1 MLHCKTVWWR
11 EGIESPSVLPNSRSR
26 SFPWLRRSPWRKGG
40 SFPTRYTGI
49 VPGCCFCASLYTHL
63 YRFLCEDEYIQIS
76 HPRRWC
82 FFLPLLKKNQ
92 QKKQEMVT
100 LLQEIQ
106 LGPQCGLCTDV
117 FLAFSPLKGS
127 CNPTLAVVNL
137 FLLSKSIPGYSWL
150 TQLFHETDRAQ
161 LYVRCYSV
169 ASGTSVVSS
178 VYIADYESL
187 LFLSWVFFVVVF
199 FF

>member
-11 EGIESPSVLPNSRSR
+11 EGIESPSVLPNSPSC

-76 HPRRWC
+76 HPRSWC

-137 FLLSKSIPGYSWL
+137 FLLSKASRVTLGWPSYFMRQTELSCTCGVTAWPPAHLWL
-150 TQLFHETDRAQ
+150 AR
-161 LYVRCYSV
+161 
-169 ASGTSVVSS
+169 
-178 VYIADYESL
+178 YI
-187 LFLSWVFFVVVF
+187 
-199 FF
+199 